1 MSDVDDHSD
10 VAEEAAAPAIAIVG
24 LSCRLPGAGGARQ
37 YWHNLRTGV
46 EGISRF
52 RLDEVLA
59 AGVPAEV
66 ARHPDYVPV
75 RGVIDQGECFDHAF
89 FGYSPAE
96 AAGMDPQQRVFL
108 EACSAALD
116 DAGLDPQRFGGWL
129 GVFAG
134 SDRVNQDLVDPSDEV
149 AAMVGYE
156 KDFLAT
162 RVAYKLGLRGPAIT
176 VQTAC
181 STALVAVHQAAC
193 SLNNHE
199 CDAALA
205 GGVALWLPQAN
216 GYLYQ
221 EGSVVSADGRCR
233 PFDADATGTV
243 FSSGVGVVVLR
254 RLEDALADGDRIIA
268 LLRGSAVN
276 NDGGQKIG
284 YVAPSVAG
292 QREVIGF
299 AQAVAGVDPAD
310 IHYVEAHGTGTKVG
324 DPVELAALTSA
335 FRQSTDRVGYCRLG
349 SVKGNIGHTGAAA
362 GVAGLIKAA
371 LVLKNRLLVPTLNFR
386 RPNPELE
393 LESSPFRIATA
404 VEPLPADGSL
414 LAGVSSFGMGG
425 TNAHAILES
434 APVVS
439 RRAPQRRPRVFG
451 LSAATPKALDRL
463 RSDVADALAE
473 PAQDGET
480 AEDVAWTLAH
490 GRRRF
495 PHRIAVVATD
505 RAEVSAALRDAPP
518 ARRAGSGTPCAFLFP
533 GQGTLRAGFGA
544 AAHRLL
550 PVFRETFDELADLAG
565 ARFGVDLAKA
575 LRPDCDTAWLRDTA
589 HQQLALF
596 ATGYAFARQFV
607 QFGIQPVAMLGHSVG
622 EYVAA
627 TVAGLWQPSDA
638 LGLIHE
644 RGLAMRDTE
653 PGLMLSTA
661 ASTEHVR
668 DLLDTHPDLS
678 VAVAGPVHTVLAG
691 PPSAV
696 EAAMAAL
703 RRHGTTESKLL
714 DTDRA
719 FHSPRI
725 RPAAQRLGR
734 AIAATPHGV
743 PTSPFLSNLTGG
755 LAEPARVVGA
765 DYWMD
770 HLTSTVRL
778 ADCAETLLA
787 GPSQVFLELGPG
799 QTMTRMLR
807 AHPAWTPERL
817 AVSFAGRSGDPEEV
831 SVLSALARLWERG
844 FEAGVEGLFGDGEPR
859 RTALPPHPFEP
870 VRCER
875 ASVRP
880 TSPSG
885 RHDAVLTIGD
895 VPGRDLVRA
904 FGQDSAWF
912 GTIRPSEVDRAVTA
926 VSRDGAVS
934 PVVVVGPDVAVGE
947 ALARD
952 CGSVGIR
959 LVLVGA
965 TDPVTVNESRAA
977 APDLVTVL
985 DLGDGAPPDTAPV
998 GRWGGW
1004 YAWRENRWWL
1014 LDEAPR
1020 SAPEQ
1025 RVEEPAAETAEF
1037 AAPRTDAEVA
1047 IAAVWRELLGV
1058 ERIGVHDDFFQLG
1071 GHSLLTTRLAARLRA
1086 LFDADLPI
1094 DLVLDNPTVAELA
1107 AAVRSGAETRGHTVT
1122 PRLHPH
1128 DPVPLAPSQRRLWFL
1143 DQFDSAAAYSL
1154 PLVLRLTGELDE
1166 DALTTALTEL
1176 VRRHEALRTVLPVRD
1191 GEPVQLVLPAEP
1203 VALSTIDT
1211 SETALAG
1218 LLRDD
1223 LLRPF
1228 DLAAGPL
1235 FRATLFRVAPTTH
1248 VLSLCQHHIISDGWS
1263 LDIICDELA
1272 TLYNAYRAGGSSP
1285 LPEPTLQYGDFA
1297 ASQRDTTADFE
1308 YWRHR
1313 LAGSVDLDLPTDR
1326 PRPARQTYV
1335 GAVITHDLPPGLSD
1349 RVRQLG
1355 LDRRATLYM
1364 TLLAALTTV
1373 LHRYTGQE
1381 DICVG
1386 TPVAG
1391 RTRVELER
1399 VVGFF
1404 VNTLVLRNELDAS
1417 LPFAALLD
1425 RVRETTRGA
1434 LAHQEFPFDRLVERL
1449 RRPRDPSR
1457 NPLFQVMF
1465 NLLSGEAV
1473 VPMDG
1478 LHVEGQDIDMAM
1490 AQVDLALDVFDRSAG
1505 LSCRLEYNTDLFDA
1519 TTARRFLAHLEA
1531 LLTACV
1537 AAPDTPIGDID
1548 LLSAADRSLILAEW
1562 NDTALDVPAGTV
1574 VDAYERQVRLTPD
1587 ATALVGADTRLTF
1600 AELNARAN
1608 QLARL
1613 MTGAGAEDR
1622 IAVVLPRA
1630 ADVVVSILAVLKTG
1644 AAYLPVDPDLPEDR
1658 IAHMLADAEPALV
1671 ITNSAL
1677 AGGLGDVRRVVLDDP
1692 ATAERL
1698 RAADATDLGTAIDP
1712 RHAAYLIY
1720 TSGSTGVPKA
1730 VVVEHRNLVNLF
1742 AEHRRTLFS
1751 RAAGPIKVAVT
1762 ASFSFDTSWDEVLW
1776 MIAGHELHVI
1786 DADVR
1791 ADPDALVGYVVANE
1805 IDFLDLT
1812 PSYAKAL
1819 VAAGLLDPARR
1830 PPAMLMIGGEAIDQ
1844 QLWDEL
1850 AAAPRTTAYNYYGP
1864 TECTVDT
1871 VSARITAGRPVTLG
1885 TPLANTRAY
1894 VLGPDLR
1901 PVPPGIV
1908 GELHLAGANVARGYF
1923 RRPELTAQRFLPDA
1937 FGQEGDR
1944 MYATGDLARWQHDG
1958 TLHYLGRA
1966 DQQVKIR
1973 GFRIELGEID
1983 AVLAAHP
1990 DVAAAATVDRED
2002 RPGDRQLA
2010 GYVVARPGA
2019 TLDVAGLRAFTA
2031 RSLPSYMVPAS
2042 ISVIDRIP
2050 CNTSGKLDR
2059 SALPAPVFEPATRR
2073 APRNPAERMIT
2084 DVFAEV
2090 LGVEDVG
2097 ADDNFFEL
2105 GGHSLL
2111 ATRLIARVR
2120 AEFGVALTVRALFE
2134 APTPAGLASRLHTA
2148 GRELDAFDTL
2158 LPIRPEGAGE
2168 PLFCLP
2174 PLAGLSWCYAGLRRY
2189 LPDRPVYG
2197 LQVRGIHAPDR
2208 LPTTLAEL
2216 VDDYVDEIRRVRPA
2230 GPYHLLGW
2238 SAGGNLAHAVAVRL
2252 RDIGETVGTLVLL
2265 DSYVD
2270 LGGTA
2275 GRAEIADTIGRD
2287 LGVDLADVAG
2297 VAAET
2302 LIDAALRVQRLVT
2315 SARPEPFDGPVLY
2328 LTAQRDRET
2337 DSSPVDDWRS
2347 LAGSLT
2353 EVPIDCHHG
2362 DMMRPGPLAEIGPVV
2377 DADLKRSTRD

>member
-1 MSDVDDHSD
+1 MSDVDGH
-10 VAEEAAAPAIAIVG
+10 AEEAGAPAIAIVG
-24 LSCRLPGAGGARQ
+24 LACRLPGAGDARR

-52 RLDEVLA
+52 RLDDVIA
-59 AGVPAEV
+59 AGVPVEV

-75 RGVIDQGECFDHAF
+75 RGLIEQGECFDHAF

-116 DAGLDPQRFGGWL
+116 DAGIDPQRFGGWL

-134 SDRVNQDLVDPSDEV
+134 SDRVNQDLVDPADEV

-181 STALVAVHQAAC
+181 STALVAVHQAAA
-193 SLNNHE
+193 SLTNHE

-221 EGSVVSADGRCR
+221 EGSVVSADGHCR
-233 PFDADATGTV
+233 PFDADAGGTV

-268 LLRGSAVN
+268 VLRGSAVN

-284 YVAPSVAG
+284 YVAPSIAG

-335 FRQSTDRVGYCRLG
+335 FRESTDGVGYCRLG
-349 SVKGNIGHTGAAA
+349 SAKGNIGHTGAAA

-371 LVLKNRLLVPTLNFR
+371 LVLKNRQLVPTLHFR

-393 LESSPFRIATA
+393 LESSPFRIATT
-404 VEPLPADGSL
+404 VEPLPADGPL

-434 APVVS
+434 APVLS
-439 RRAPQRRPRVFG
+439 RRTVQRKPRVFC
-451 LSAATPKALDRL
+451 LSAATPKALERL
-463 RSDVADALAE
+463 GSDVAGALAE
-473 PAQDGET
+473 PAEDGQT

-505 RAEVSAALRDAPP
+505 RAEVSAALRDGPP
-518 ARRAGSGTPCAFLFP
+518 ARRAGAGAQAAFLFP

-550 PVFRETFDELADLAG
+550 PTFRETFDELADLAG
-565 ARFGVDLAKA
+565 VRFGVDLAQA

-589 HQQLALF
+589 HQQVGLF
-596 ATGYAFARQFV
+596 AIGYALARQFLR
-607 QFGIQPVAMLGHSVG
+607 FGIQPAAMLGHSVG

-627 TVAGLWQPSDA
+627 TVSGLWQPSDA

-661 ASTEHVR
+661 APAEHVR
-668 DLLDTHPDLS
+668 DLLDAHPDLS

-691 PPSAV
+691 PPPTV
-696 EAAMAAL
+696 EVAMAAL
-703 RRHGTTESKLL
+703 RRYGTTDSRLL

-725 RPAAQRLGR
+725 RPAAGRLGR
-734 AIAATPHGV
+734 AVAATPHGV
-743 PTSPFLSNLTGG
+743 PTVPFLSNLTGG
-755 LAEPARVVGA
+755 LAEPARVA
-765 DYWMD
+765 DAGYWVD
-770 HLTSTVRL
+770 QLTGTVRL
-778 ADCAETLLA
+778 ADCVEALLA

-817 AVSFAGRSGDPEEV
+817 AVPLAGRSGDPEEV
-831 SVLSALARLWERG
+831 GVLSALARLWERG
-844 FEAGVEGLFGDGEPR
+844 FEAGVDGLFEDGQAR

-875 ASVRP
+875 PIVRA
-880 TSPSG
+880 TSRSG
-885 RHDAVLTIGD
+885 LRHDAVLTVGD
-895 VPGRDLVRA
+895 VPAPDMVRSL
-904 FGQDSAWF
+904 GQGSAWF
-912 GTIRPSEVDRAVTA
+912 GAIRPSEVDSAVTA

-934 PVVVVGPDVAVGE
+934 PVVVAGPGVAVGE
-947 ALARD
+947 ALARE

-965 TDPVTVNESRAA
+965 ADPVAVDEARAA
-977 APDLVTVL
+977 APDFVTVL
-985 DLGDGAPPDTAPV
+985 DLGGEAPPGEAPV
-998 GRWGGW
+998 GAWGGW

-1020 SAPEQ
+1020 PAVEQ
-1025 RVEEPAAETAEF
+1025 RVEEEAVETDDF
-1037 AAPRTDAEVA
+1037 AAPRSEAEVA

-1058 ERIGVHDDFFQLG
+1058 ERIGVHDDFFELG

-1086 LFDADLPI
+1086 LFDAALPL
-1094 DLVLDNPTVAELA
+1094 DLVLDNPTVAGLA
-1107 AAVRSGAETRGHTVT
+1107 AAVGGGSGTRGAT
-1122 PRLHPH
+1122 PAPRPHPD
-1128 DPVPLAPSQRRLWFL
+1128 DPVPLAPGQRRLWIL
-1143 DQFDSAAAYSL
+1143 DQFDPAAAYSL

-1166 DALTTALTEL
+1166 RALTTALTEI
-1176 VRRHEALRTVLPVRD
+1176 VRRHEALRTVLPLRD
-1191 GEPVQLVLPAEP
+1191 GEPVQVVLPADP
-1203 VALSTIDT
+1203 VDLSIVDT
-1211 SETALAG
+1211 SEAGLAG
-1218 LLRDD
+1218 MLRDD
-1223 LLRPF
+1223 LRRPF

-1235 FRATLFRVAPTTH
+1235 FRATLFRVAATTH
-1248 VLSLCQHHIISDGWS
+1248 VLALCQHHIISDGWS
-1263 LDIICDELA
+1263 LDIICAELA
-1272 TLYNAYRAGGSSP
+1272 TLYNAYRAGEPSP
-1285 LPEPTLQYGDFA
+1285 LPEPALQYADFA
-1297 ASQRDTTADFE
+1297 AYHRDTTADLE

-1313 LAGSVDLDLPTDR
+1313 LAGSVDLDLPTDH
-1326 PRPARQTYV
+1326 PRPAQQSYA
-1335 GAVITHDLPPGLSD
+1335 GAVVVRDLPPDLSD
-1349 RVRQLG
+1349 RVRRLG
-1355 LDRRATLYM
+1355 LDRQATLYM
-1364 TLLAALTTV
+1364 TLLAALTAL

-1391 RTRVELER
+1391 RARVELER
-1399 VVGFF
+1399 IVGFF
-1404 VNTLVLRNELDAS
+1404 VNTLVLRTELDPGLS
-1417 LPFAALLD
+1417 FAALLE

-1434 LAHQEFPFDRLVERL
+1434 LAHQEFPFDRLVDHL

-1465 NLLSGEAV
+1465 NLLGGDAV

-1478 LHVEGQDIDMAM
+1478 LRVEGQDVDMAM
-1490 AQVDLALDVFDRSAG
+1490 AQVDLALDVSDRASG

-1519 TTARRFLAHLEA
+1519 STACRFLAHLEA
-1531 LLTACV
+1531 LLMACV
-1537 AAPDTPIGDID
+1537 AAPDTPIGELE
-1548 LLSAADRSLILAEW
+1548 LLSAADRSLILTEW
-1562 NDTALDVPAGTV
+1562 NNTGLDVPAGTV
-1574 VDAYERQVRLTPD
+1574 VDVFERQARRTPD
-1587 ATALVGADTRLTF
+1587 ATALVGVGTRLTF

-1613 MTGAGAEDR
+1613 IPAVGPEER
-1622 IAVVLPRA
+1622 IAVALPRT
-1630 ADVVVSILAVLKTG
+1630 ADIVVSILAILKAG
-1644 AAYLPVDPDLPEDR
+1644 AAYLPVDPDLPDDR
-1658 IAHMLADAEPALV
+1658 IAHLLADAEPALV
-1671 ITNSAL
+1671 ITNLAL
-1677 AGGLGDVRRVVLDDP
+1677 AGELGDVRCVVLDDP

-1698 RAADATDLGTAIDP
+1698 SGTDATDPGTAIDP
-1712 RHAAYLIY
+1712 SHAAYLIY
-1720 TSGSTGVPKA
+1720 TSGSTGLPKA

-1751 RAAGPIKVAVT
+1751 RTAGPIRVAVT

-1791 ADPDALVGYVVANE
+1791 ADPDALVEYVVAHE

-1812 PSYAKAL
+1812 PSYAKPL
-1819 VAAGLLDPARR
+1819 IAAGLLDPARR
-1830 PPAMLMIGGEAIDQ
+1830 PPAMVMIGGEAIDQ
-1844 QLWDEL
+1844 QLWDEF
-1850 AAAPRTTAYNYYGP
+1850 AAAPRTEAYNYYGP

-1871 VSARITAGRPVTLG
+1871 VSARIVAGQAVTLGRPV
-1885 TPLANTRAY
+1885 ANTRAY
-1894 VLGPDLR
+1894 VLGPGLR
-1901 PVPPGIV
+1901 PVPPGV
-1908 GELHLAGANVARGYF
+1908 AGELYLAGASVARGYF

-1937 FGQEGDR
+1937 FGPEGDR
-1944 MYATGDLARWQHDG
+1944 MYATGDLVRWQPSG
-1958 TLHYLGRA
+1958 TLQYLGRT
-1966 DQQVKIR
+1966 DRQVKIR

-1990 DVAAAATVDRED
+1990 DVAAAVTVDRED
-2002 RPGDRQLA
+2002 RPGDPQLV

-2019 TLDVAGLRAFTA
+2019 TLDVAGLRAAAA
-2031 RSLPSYMVPAS
+2031 RSLPSYMVPAA

-2050 CNTSGKLDR
+2050 RNTSGKLDR
-2059 SALPAPVFEPATRR
+2059 PALPAPAYGSVTRR
-2073 APRNPAERMIT
+2073 APRTPAERLLT

-2090 LGVEDVG
+2090 LEVEDVG

-2120 AEFGVALTVRALFE
+2120 AEFDVAMTVRTLFE
-2134 APTPAGLASRLHTA
+2134 LPTPAGLASWLHA
-2148 GRELDAFDTL
+2148 PGSPGGAFDTV
-2158 LPIRPEGAGE
+2158 LPIRAEGAEE

-2197 LQVRGIHAPDR
+2197 LQVRGIREPGR

-2216 VDDYVDEIRRVRPA
+2216 VDDHVGEIRRVRPS

-2252 RDIGETVGTLVLL
+2252 RDLGETVGALVLL

-2275 GRAEIADTIGRD
+2275 GRAEIADTITQD
-2287 LGVDLADVAG
+2287 LGVDLADVVDAD
-2297 VAAET
+2297 AET
-2302 LIDAALRVQRLVT
+2302 LVDAALQVQRLVT
-2315 SARPEPFDGPVLY
+2315 ATRPKRFDGPVLY

-2337 DSSPVDDWRS
+2337 GSSPVDDWRP

-2353 EVPIDCHHG
+2353 ELPIDCQHG
-2362 DMMRPGPLAEIGPVV
+2362 DMMRKGPLAEIGPVV
-2377 DADLKRSTRD
+2377 DAELKRTAKD